1 MSSTPARL
9 AFACITTTLL
19 LCCAACSTPAERPE
33 PRIAESR
40 MQPYIDLQTQD
51 AVHRFTV
58 EDLERIK
65 PSLLAALKAGGA
77 EEEYPVL
84 ADELEHRSA
93 AMILP
98 EGRAMI
104 GAWTLRS
111 IDGRATLERQ
121 QMPRAP
127 LMLFHRASLSLVG
140 DRWQVDKIDVVKVRG
155 R

>member
-1 MSSTPARL
+1 MRSTPARL
-9 AFACITTTLL
+9 AFACIATTLL
-19 LCCAACSTPAERPE
+19 GCASCSTPAERPE

-77 EEEYPVL
+77 EEYPAL

-140 DRWQVDKIDVVKVRG
+140 ERWQVDKIDVVKVRG